1 MNLVLTAFTRRGM
14 ELADRLA
21 GCLDREGHV
30 CRLAA
35 PVRLAAELPRWEGY
49 ESLGLWTGAQFG
61 AAEGLIFVG
70 ACGIAVRAI
79 APYVKDKLTDPA
91 VVSIDEAGRF
101 AVPLLSGHVG
111 GANALALRVAELA
124 GGQAAISTATD
135 VNGLFAVDVWA
146 ARRGMSIA
154 SRELA
159 KEVSAALLEG
169 RPVGFASDF
178 GHPCPRGLEGKG
190 SELGVWVTDRQGEG
204 PFPRTL
210 RLVPKS
216 LILGIGCRRGT
227 QTGAIEDAVGEA
239 LAGLDPAA
247 VAAVATIDLKQNEA
261 GLLAFCRQ
269 RGWSLRVYS
278 AGELAGAEG
287 NFTPSSFVASVT
299 GVDNVCERAAVL
311 GGGALIVPKRA
322 KNGVTTAVARRLEL

>member
-35 PVRLAAELPRWEGY
+35 PVRLAAELPRWEAY

-227 QTGAIEDAVGEA
+227 QTGVIEDAVGEA

-247 VAAVATIDLKQNEA
+247 VAAVATIDLKRDEA
-261 GLLAFCRQ
+261 GLLAFCRR
-269 RGWSLRVYS
+269 RGWPLRVYS
-278 AGELAGAEG
+278 AGELAGAAG
-287 NFTPSSFVASVT
+287 NFTPW
-299 GVDNVCERAAVL
+299 
-311 GGGALIVPKRA
+311 PPPW
-322 KNGVTTAVARRLEL
+322 